1 MRARA
6 WLYDSHAGS
15 PMVSSLLK
23 HEMHAQL
30 SNFENSEP
38 EIKLKNIFLIKSLFL
53 LLLICIVYEIIDEYT
68 NTKITLTKKL

>member
-1 MRARA
+1 MIVWLA
-6 WLYDSHAGS
+6 WITYGFIA
-15 PMVSSLLK
+15 K